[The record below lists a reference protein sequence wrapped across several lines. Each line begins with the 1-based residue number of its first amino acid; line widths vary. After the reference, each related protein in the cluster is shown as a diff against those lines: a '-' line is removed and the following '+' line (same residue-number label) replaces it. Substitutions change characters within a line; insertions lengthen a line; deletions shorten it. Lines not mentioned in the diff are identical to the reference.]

1 MISSFDTTNIKWF
14 DLFSRGLKDWS
25 RHNQKIKEQITL
37 GIPEI
42 VNGTVSKDQKFQL
55 PIKML
60 QHYRFKLLNPD
71 EETGVGQGD
80 TKSGDK
86 LKPADQQGQQGQ
98 GGSGQG
104 EISFAIEMS
113 LDEVVDWLW
122 EELKLPDLKK
132 TSGNVSEQEWV
143 KEGIDKKGARSRL
156 DRRRT
161 LKEAI
166 KRRSISDDQPA
177 IINEDL
183 RFRQIRQKPVPDS
196 KAVCVFGLDVSGSM
210 TDTHRILAKSFFFW
224 MLQGIRRTYK
234 NVEVVFLAHTDEA
247 WQFEEEQF
255 FQVSATGGTS
265 ASSCFKLANSIL
277 QEQYIPKG
285 YSCYFFYASDGDNMD
300 YDNDGALNELN
311 IMKNNAELI
320 GYTEINPWLQD
331 NENIIRTEMS
341 ILFSRL
347 SKLDSKY
354 QYKIINRTEK
364 IFDAIKHLLDKQE
377 SSKQ

>member
-14 DLFSRGLKDWS
+14 DLFSRGHRDWA

-42 VNGTVSKDQKFQL
+42 VNGSVSKDQKFQL

-71 EETGVGQGD
+71 EETGIGQGNA
-80 TKSGDK
+80 KPGDQ

-98 GGSGQG
+98 GGSGEG
-104 EISFAIEMS
+104 AVSFVIEMS

-132 TSGNVSEQEWV
+132 SSGNVSEQEWV

-196 KAVCVFGLDVSGSM
+196 KAVCVFGIDVSGSM
-210 TDTHRILAKSFFFW
+210 TDKHRTLAKTFFFW

-234 NVEVVFLAHTDEA
+234 TVEVVFLAHTDKA

-255 FQVSATGGTS
+255 FQVSANGGTAS
-265 ASSCFKLANSIL
+265 SSCFTLANSIL
-277 QEQYIPKG
+277 EEQYIPKG
-285 YSCYFFYASDGDNMD
+285 YTGYFFYASDGDNMD
-300 YDNDGALNELN
+300 YDTDAAMSALER
-311 IMKNNAELI
+311 MKSNTELI
-320 GYTEINPWLQD
+320 GYTEINPWLETD
-331 NENIIRTEMS
+331 GNTIRTEIS

-347 SKLDSKY
+347 AKLDNKY
-354 QYKIINRTEK
+354 RSSIIANSEQVFT
-364 IFDAIKHLLDKQE
+364 AIKHLLDKQPLNP
-377 SSKQ
+377 S